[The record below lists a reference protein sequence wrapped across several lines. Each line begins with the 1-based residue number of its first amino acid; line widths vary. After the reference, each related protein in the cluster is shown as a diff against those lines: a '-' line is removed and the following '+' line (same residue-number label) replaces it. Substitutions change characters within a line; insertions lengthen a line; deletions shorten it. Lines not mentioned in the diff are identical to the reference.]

1 MPQSGFFLQIF
12 VFARVEALKGFVLFL
27 KDVFFTGLGT
37 VEVAAR

>member
-1 MPQSGFFLQIF
+1 MPQLGFYVQIF
-12 VFARVEALKGFVLFL
+12 VFARVEALKVFVLFL